1 MINLKHEFQ
10 QMIKE
15 IENQESGDIYK
26 LKLISTTQ
34 PYLLAGID
42 TLNMNRQ
49 LYIDLGQAA
58 WEDEQMKSL
67 PRWRGL
73 SLDIKFFE
81 RMGPL
86 KKRYFLVLKQESE
99 KSPEIFEDLLQN
111 LIEHLEFMTE
121 GDTLFSVVFSVL
133 DRWRNFFS
141 RGGYYLLTEEQQ
153 RGLFGE
159 LYFIREWMNK
169 FPAHPPLLIEQWEG
183 PMSGRIDFKNTKY
196 AVEIKTCVE
205 KLRKEIKIAN
215 EKQLKLTEVVNKI
228 YLYVCFI
235 EPNQTHGQSLQEIVE
250 EIRGI
255 LSHRSERLLLKF
267 NDLLMELG
275 FKEDE
280 YKDKLFFVHTEE
292 AYEVTEDFPKISD
305 EILPAGV
312 SHVSYSIDLNHCKA
326 FERKIDEV
334 FKM

>member
-1 MINLKHEFQ
+1 MISLKNEFE

-15 IENQESGDIYK
+15 CEGQTSGDLYK
-26 LKLISTTQ
+26 LKAISTSH

-49 LYIDLGQAA
+49 LYIDLGQVA
-58 WEDEQMKSL
+58 WADEQLRSL

-73 SLDIKFFE
+73 SLGIKYFE

-86 KKRYFLVLKQESE
+86 KQRYFLVLKQESE

-111 LIEHLEFMTE
+111 LIEHLELMTE
-121 GDTLFSVVFSVL
+121 EDTLFSVVFSVL

-141 RGGYYLLTEEQQ
+141 RGGYYLLTDEQQ

-169 FPAHPPLLIEQWEG
+169 FPNQPPLLIEQWEG

-205 KLRKEIKIAN
+205 KLRKEIKISN

-235 EPNQTHGQSLQEIVE
+235 EPNQTYGQSLQGIVE
-250 EIRGI
+250 EIRDM
-255 LSHRSERLLLKF
+255 LSLRSERLLLKF

-280 YKDKLFFVHTEE
+280 YKEKLFFVHTEE
-292 AYEVTEDFPKISD
+292 VYEVTKDFPKISD
-305 EILPAGV
+305 EELPIGI
-312 SHVSYSIDLNHCKA
+312 SHVSYNIDLNHCVA
-326 FERKIDEV
+326 FAREVDEV

>member
-1 MINLKHEFQ
+1 MISLKNEFE

-15 IENQESGDIYK
+15 IKSQENGDVYK
-26 LKLISTTQ
+26 LKAISIAH

-49 LYIDLGQAA
+49 LYIDLGQIA
-58 WEDEQMKSL
+58 WADEQLRSL

-73 SLDIKFFE
+73 SLSIKFLE

-86 KKRYFLVLKQESE
+86 KQRYFLVLKQESE

-111 LIEHLEFMTE
+111 LIEHLAFMTE
-121 GDTLFSVVFSVL
+121 EDTLFNVIFSVL

-141 RGGYYLLTEEQQ
+141 KGGYYLLTDEKQ

-159 LYFIREWMNK
+159 LHFIREWMNK
-169 FPAHPPLLIEQWEG
+169 FPNHPPLLIEQWEG
-183 PMSGRIDFKNTKY
+183 PTSGRIDFKSAKY

-205 KLRKEIKIAN
+205 KLRKEITISN

-235 EPNQTHGQSLQEIVE
+235 EPNKTHGQSLQGIVE
-250 EIRGI
+250 ELRDI
-255 LSHRSERLLLKF
+255 LLQRSERLLLKF

-275 FKEDE
+275 FKENE
-280 YKDKLFFVHTEE
+280 YKEKLFFVHTEE
-292 AYEVTEDFPKISD
+292 VYEVTEEFPKILD
-305 EILPAGV
+305 EELPTGI
-312 SHVSYSIDLNHCKA
+312 SHVSYNIDLNHCKA
-326 FERKIDEV
+326 FAREV
-334 FKM
+334 EEAFKM